1 MESEN
6 SLISGRADVQMLT
19 PRIGVSL
26 QTKGTYLKTMTKLQV
41 RRNTQD
47 IQAFDRSLLG
57 GVNAVDKSTR
67 LQLTYFESLK
77 LGKWIRDHLDNDLP
91 ELLDRQ
97 ILLSRFSAD
106 VGLENKRHLPQHQFI
121 SGGTGSVRGYP
132 ESPIAGDSGYFASI
146 EYRMPVGAIEHLSSL
161 GTLSTTLIPFLTG
174 QKLSPRTHFPMN
186 LTNQSQ
192 ARELGW
198 K

>member
-1 MESEN
+1 MDVSLRWNPLHLEKDNYQVGLELGVKGEDVESEN

-26 QTKGTYLKTMTKLQV
+26 QTKGTYLKTMTRLQV

-77 LGKWIRDHLDNDLP
+77 LGKWIRDHLDNDLLGIP
-91 ELLDRQ
+91 R
-97 ILLSRFSAD
+97 SS
-106 VGLENKRHLPQHQFI
+106 N
-121 SGGTGSVRGYP
+121 
-132 ESPIAGDSGYFASI
+132 FA
-146 EYRMPVGAIEHLSSL
+146 
-161 GTLSTTLIPFLTG
+161 IPF
-174 QKLSPRTHFPMN
+174 FC
-186 LTNQSQ
+186 
-192 ARELGW
+192 
-198 K
+198 